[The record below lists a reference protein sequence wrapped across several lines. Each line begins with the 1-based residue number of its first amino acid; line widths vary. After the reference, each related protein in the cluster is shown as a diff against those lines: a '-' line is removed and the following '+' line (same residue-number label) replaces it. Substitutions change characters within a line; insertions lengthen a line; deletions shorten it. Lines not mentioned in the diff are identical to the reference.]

1 MRCWGCEGARSKKAS
16 GDEEEVKVQNV
27 SGAWKA
33 RIDAKKIG

>member
-1 MRCWGCEGARSKKAS
+1 MRCWGCWGAGFEEAS
-16 GDEEEVKVQNV
+16 GDEEEVKVRNV